1 MRDAAGSAAAPVADA
16 EIGDGEVLFVLL
28 VGACNGERYHVT
40 FGKSVTNL
48 TPIRR

>member
-1 MRDAAGSAAAPVADA
+1 MPDAAGSAAAPVADA
-16 EIGDGEVLFVLL
+16 EIGDGEVSL
-28 VGACNGERYHVT
+28 VGARNPERYHVT